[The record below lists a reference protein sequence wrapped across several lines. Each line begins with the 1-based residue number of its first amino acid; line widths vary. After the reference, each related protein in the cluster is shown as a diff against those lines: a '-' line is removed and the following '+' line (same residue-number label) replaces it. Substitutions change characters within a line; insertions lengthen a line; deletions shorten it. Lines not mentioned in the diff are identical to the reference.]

1 MQAFAGQQIPIMQ
14 LAAESGSQP
23 LPVINVP
30 LDLQGQ
36 QFPVLQVP
44 VDLRGQPVPA
54 MQVPVNAQGQ
64 PLPVIQV
71 PATFLSSA
79 QALTQAKK
87 VSAPKQPEPPSIDL
101 SQIDPS
107 KMTPE
112 ARLALEKL
120 KMTNDAKDD
129 EPVHLTGMQIAAKQA
144 LERGTEATHHH
155 AVVSPWAK
163 PEHKEQ
169 LAKEATGDD
178 MREKEAEKK
187 KQARAPISSRR
198 HIGDGIV
205 AGRGGGG
212 NHLERARQA
221 GMIRN

>member
-1 MQAFAGQQIPIMQ
+1 MSIYLQQSASI
-14 LAAESGSQP
+14 QP
-23 LPVINVP
+23 KTSSPKFLKRAIVLTNTLP
-30 LDLQGQ
+30 G
-36 QFPVLQVP
+36 
-44 VDLRGQPVPA
+44 
-54 MQVPVNAQGQ
+54 
-64 PLPVIQV
+64 
-71 PATFLSSA
+71 FLSIYR
-79 QALTQAKK
+79 
-87 VSAPKQPEPPSIDL
+87 P
-101 SQIDPS
+101 
-107 KMTPE
+107 
-112 ARLALEKL
+112 
-120 KMTNDAKDD
+120 
-129 EPVHLTGMQIAAKQA
+129 
-144 LERGTEATHHH
+144 GTEATHHH

-178 MREKEAEKK
+178 KREKEAEKK